1 MTSVRFSLR
10 AAALAAFG
18 AIAVAATGST
28 ASAHQPYPANWNVKS
43 APAAVVYQFVP
54 GGNRMHRVD
63 GRTVAAA
70 PAAAPIYQFRPGASH
85 MSKVQ

>member
-10 AAALAAFG
+10 AAALATFG
-18 AIAVAATGST
+18 VIALAGSSST

-43 APAAVVYQFVP
+43 APASVVFQFVP

-63 GRTVAAA
+63 GRSVAAA
-70 PAAAPIYQFRPGASH
+70 PAAAPIYQFRPGSSR
-85 MSKVQ
+85 MSKMQ